1 MRFVM
6 ASKSVTA
13 GLAMVLLTAAAA
25 FEAGSFLRA
34 QEHPAAQDKAQVK
47 TDPGDKAEAKHA
59 ATGHAK
65 EGTKQAVEARLKA
78 VEHAKPTGAGEP
90 IHEVEKTL
98 FATRR
103 FEQAVMSPDGKRV
116 AWVETLI
123 GKDGAPSGNTA
134 IYVSGIEAKTSPRRL
149 KAGVG
154 AGEHEEGNV
163 AWAPDSKRVAF
174 LSDTVKAGQL
184 QLYVANVSGGDG
196 NATNA
201 TGATHATNAAK
212 TTGAM
217 NATSAANAT
226 GATRATSATNVTGAK
241 NAAKA
246 TNAMGAIGAT
256 GTADATNATNVT
268 SAAGAAGAGAK
279 RLTNVKGF
287 LAAPSWSPDGKTI
300 AVLFTENATRASGP
314 LVAETP
320 QTGEIKDAFF
330 EQRLAVVDVAS
341 GKLRQISPAD
351 TYVYEYDWAPDGLRF
366 AVTAA
371 LGNGDN
377 NWWVAELFTLEGA
390 TGLMKSIYKPHLQ
403 IANPV
408 WSPDGEKIA
417 FVEGLMSD
425 AGLTGGDIFSVD
437 ASGGEAQDLT
447 PEIKASPSWIA
458 WTPEKKIIFTEF
470 VGGDVGLANV
480 DSQSKKVEALW
491 RGGEYLAAG
500 AGGFS
505 PTISLAKDGATM
517 VFVRESYA
525 APPEVWAGRVGE
537 WKKLTKRNEGV
548 TREWGDAK
556 SIEWKNGGY
565 QVQGWLLYPKDFDA
579 SKKYPLVVNVHG
591 GPSWA
596 SVSKWPSPHGYATA
610 LAGAGYFV
618 LSPNPRGSYG
628 QGEAFTG
635 ANVRDFGGGDFA
647 DILAGVDEAM
657 RVAPIDANRLGLT
670 GWSYGGF
677 MTMFGV
683 TQTNRFKAVM
693 AGAGVANWQSYY
705 GENLIDQW
713 MIPFFGKSMY
723 DDPEIYA
730 KSSAINF
737 IKKVKTPTLVI
748 VGDSDG
754 ECPAPQSYEF
764 WHALKALGVETQLVV
779 YEHEGHLFAK
789 PQHQRDVIERTL
801 AWFDAHLK

>member
-1 MRFVM
+1 MQPIAMRRTVILTF
-6 ASKSVTA
+6 
-13 GLAMVLLTAAAA
+13 LAVSDFAACV
-25 FEAGSFLRA
+25 SLA
-34 QEHPAAQDKAQVK
+34 QSPAPGDRPTEVKVGMQDKA
-47 TDPGDKAEAKHA
+47 AEAKQGAKA
-59 ATGHAK
+59 APARAK

-78 VEHAKPTGAGEP
+78 VEHAKPTGATEP

-98 FATRR
+98 FAARR
-103 FEQAVMSPDGKRV
+103 FEQVMISPDGKRV

-134 IYVSGIEAKTSPRRL
+134 IYVAGVEAKAPPRRL
-149 KAGVG
+149 RAGVG
-154 AGEHEEGNV
+154 AGDHEEGSV
-163 AWAPDSKRVAF
+163 AWSLDSKRVAF
-174 LSDTVKAGQL
+174 LSDALKAGQL
-184 QLYVANVSGGDG
+184 QLYVANVSGRDG

-201 TGATHATNAAK
+201 TGATRATNATDA
-212 TTGAM
+212 
-217 NATSAANAT
+217 
-226 GATRATSATNVTGAK
+226 
-241 NAAKA
+241 
-246 TNAMGAIGAT
+246 
-256 GTADATNATNVT
+256 ADATNATNAT
-268 SAAGAAGAGAK
+268 DATNATKATGAMGAGAK

-287 LAAPSWSPDGKTI
+287 LAEPKWSPDGKTI

-377 NWWVAELFTLEGA
+377 NWWIAELYTLEGA

-408 WSPDGEKIA
+408 WSPDGKGIA
-417 FVEGLMSD
+417 FIEGLMSD

-437 ASGGEAQDLT
+437 AKGGEAQDLT
-447 PEIKASPSWIA
+447 PEMKASASWIG

-470 VGGDVGLANV
+470 VGGDVGLASV
-480 DSQSKKVEALW
+480 DPQNKKVEALW

-517 VFVRESYA
+517 AFVRESYA
-525 APPEVWAGRVGE
+525 APPEVWAGQVGE
-537 WKKLTKRNEGV
+537 WKQLTRRNERV

-596 SVSKWPSPHGYATA
+596 SVSKWPSPHGYASA

-628 QGEAFTG
+628 QGEAFTR
-635 ANVRDFGGGDFA
+635 ANVRDFGGGDFV

-683 TQTNRFKAVM
+683 TQTNRFKAAM
-693 AGAGVANWQSYY
+693 AGAGIANWRSYY

-713 MIPFFGKSMY
+713 MIPFFGKSVY
-723 DDPEIYA
+723 DDPEIYE
-730 KSSAINF
+730 KSSAISF

-764 WHALKALGVETQLVV
+764 WHGLKAMGVETQLVV